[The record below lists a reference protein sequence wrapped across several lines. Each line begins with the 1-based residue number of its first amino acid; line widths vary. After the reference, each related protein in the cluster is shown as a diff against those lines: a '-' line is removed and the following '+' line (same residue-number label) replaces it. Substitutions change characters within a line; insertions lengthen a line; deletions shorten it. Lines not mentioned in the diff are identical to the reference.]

1 MDKPL
6 VSIIIPTYK
15 RKDKLLEAINSAIIQ
30 TYSNIEIIVVDDND
44 PGVFSDYIK
53 EVIAGIDDVRVKLI
67 SYGANHNGAYARNQ
81 GIFASKGKY
90 VAFLDDDDLFY
101 ESKIE
106 KQVEFMKL
114 DKLGYSGVYCKMSN
128 NKNLDYPYQSGDL
141 SLFILKQIS
150 LTPTP
155 TLMIKRD
162 ALIDIGGFDI
172 NLKRHQDY
180 DLILRFFKKYT
191 IGFLNEFLVT
201 QGPNDGENILYGKSL
216 EQTKLYFLEKFE
228 KDIRSFSEEEQMQIY
243 FINYFNVFL
252 RSVKTKDIKIAI
264 KYFLLSVSLSPVLF
278 VKQLFKFLK
287 SKFLHK

>member
-15 RKDKLLEAINSAIIQ
+15 RKDKLLEAINSAINQ
-30 TYSNIEIIVVDDND
+30 TYKNIEVIVVDDND
-44 PGVFSDYIK
+44 PGVFSDYIQD
-53 EVIAGIDDVRVKLI
+53 IINCIGDVRVKLI
-67 SYGANHNGAYARNQ
+67 SYGCNQNGAYARNQ

-101 ESKIE
+101 ENKIE
-106 KQVEFMKL
+106 KQVEFMEY
-114 DKLGYSGVYCKMSN
+114 DKFGYAGVYCKMIN
-128 NKNLDYPYQSGDL
+128 NKDLKYPYQSGDL

-162 ALIDIGGFDI
+162 ALIEIGGFDV

-180 DLILRFFKKYT
+180 DLMLRFFKHYT

-201 QGPNDGENILYGKSL
+201 QGPNEGENILYGKAL
-216 EQTKLYFLEKFE
+216 EQTKLYFLEKF
-228 KDIRSFSEEEQMQIY
+228 KNDIERFSKEQQKEIY

-252 RSVKTKDIKIAI
+252 QSVKTKEIKLAW
-264 KYFLLSVSLSPVLF
+264 KYFLIAANLSPILF
-278 VKQLFKFLK
+278 VKQIFKLLKRRFLGK
-287 SKFLHK
+287 